1 MTPDPCPPQ
10 QQVRVVN
17 VELVKPTS
25 TSDGALSLDGAEP
38 DAAGLLPVGYSQQ
51 LATTSVLGPPV
62 LPLWCVWVEP
72 SPQPIPDRWQ
82 RRWLNAVN
90 EALATWEQAL
100 PIVRVQDRERAHVL
114 VERRRPPRRQ
124 LSQGWR
130 ASNGRSLLEVLAV
143 QRLQAWRL
151 EPRVTVLVSP
161 ELRASA
167 LESTALHELG
177 HAFGL
182 WGHSD
187 EVADA
192 LSVYQGGEPVRA
204 LTQRDQ
210 LTLNWLY
217 QQPTRFGSTPPEQRL
232 EPITK

>member
-10 QQVRVVN
+10 QQVRVVSIA
-17 VELVKPTS
+17 LGKPTAS
-25 TSDGALSLDGAEP
+25 ADGVVGLGAGEEAVAGP
-38 DAAGLLPVGYSQQ
+38 AAVGYSNR
-51 LATTSVLGPPV
+51 LATSALGPPV

-72 SPQPIPDRWQ
+72 SPQVIPDRWQ
-82 RRWLNAVN
+82 RRWLNAVD

-100 PIVRVQDRERAHVL
+100 PIVRVRDRERALVW

-130 ASNGRSLLEVLAV
+130 ASNGRSLLKVLAV
-143 QRLQAWRL
+143 QRLQSWRL

-161 ELRASA
+161 ELRAA
-167 LESTALHELG
+167 VLEATALHELG

-187 EVADA
+187 QPSDA
-192 LSVYQGGEPVRA
+192 MAVFQGGEPVTA
-204 LTQRDQ
+204 LTQRDR
-210 LTLNWLY
+210 LTLEWLR
-217 QQPTRFGSTPPEQRL
+217 QQPTRFGGAPPEQL
-232 EPITK
+232 HEPKAK

>member
-1 MTPDPCPPQ
+1 
-10 QQVRVVN
+10 
-17 VELVKPTS
+17 
-25 TSDGALSLDGAEP
+25 
-38 DAAGLLPVGYSQQ
+38 
-51 LATTSVLGPPV
+51 
-62 LPLWCVWVEP
+62 VEP

-82 RRWLNAVN
+82 QRWFKAVDG
-90 EALATWEQAL
+90 ALSSWEQVL
-100 PIVRVQDRERAHVL
+100 PIVRVHDRERAHVW

-143 QRLQAWRL
+143 QRLELWRL

-187 EVADA
+187 EAADA
-192 LSVYQGGEPVRA
+192 LAVFQGGEPVRA

-210 LTLNWLY
+210 LTLQWLY
-217 QQPTRFGSTPPEQRL
+217 EQPTLFGSTPPEQLL
-232 EPITK
+232 EPIAK

>member
-10 QQVRVVN
+10 QQVRVVS
-17 VELVKPTS
+17 VALGKPTAS
-25 TSDGALSLDGAEP
+25 ADGTVGLDAGEQTGA
-38 DAAGLLPVGYSQQ
+38 GQVPVGYSQR
-51 LATTSVLGPPV
+51 LATSALGPPV

-82 RRWLNAVN
+82 QRWLKAVDG
-90 EALATWEQAL
+90 ALSSWEQVL
-100 PIVRVQDRERAHVL
+100 PIVRVHDRERAHVW

-143 QRLQAWRL
+143 QRLQSWRL

-187 EVADA
+187 EAADA
-192 LSVYQGGEPVRA
+192 LAVFQGGEPVRA

-210 LTLNWLY
+210 FTLRWLY
-217 QQPTRFGSTPPEQRL
+217 QQPTRFGSTPPEQLL

>member
-10 QQVRVVN
+10 QQVHAVSVA
-17 VELVKPTS
+17 LGKPTAS
-25 TSDGALSLDGAEP
+25 ADGAVGLD
-38 DAAGLLPVGYSQQ
+38 AGEQAVAGPAPVGYSQR
-51 LATTSVLGPPV
+51 LATSALGPPV

-72 SPQPIPDRWQ
+72 SPQATPDRWQ
-82 RRWLNAVN
+82 RRWLNAVD
-90 EALATWEQAL
+90 EALATWEQVL

-143 QRLQAWRL
+143 LRLQSWRL

-161 ELRASA
+161 ELRAA
-167 LESTALHELG
+167 VLEATALHELG

-187 EVADA
+187 QAADVMA
-192 LSVYQGGEPVRA
+192 VFQGGEPVRA

-210 LTLNWLY
+210 LTLRWLY
-217 QQPTRFGSTPPEQRL
+217 QQPTRFGGTPPEQLL
-232 EPITK
+232 EPTIK